1 MKKNMTRLTALLLAA
16 VTLSGMPSVAQAGE
30 KVQNTQNVQQEATT
44 QTQAAKTDDTKA
56 ADTQVQE
63 GDKVTITKEDK
74 PYLALGGDLT
84 ADQQHKVLEYMGINA
99 ADFDQYDVVY
109 VTNEEEHK
117 YLDSYVPKEK
127 IGTRALSSV
136 MISMADKGN
145 GLKVSTYNINYCTAG
160 MYKNALATAGVQ
172 DANVIVAGPFALSG
186 TAALVGTLEA
196 YEKLTGKKLD
206 EDVVDAAMDELVTTG
221 ELEQSIDGDSE
232 DVEAM
237 IADLKAKIADGK
249 LATKEDIEAAIDEAA
264 KKYGLSIS
272 EEDKAKILDL
282 LDKLKNLD
290 LDWDS
295 IANQAK
301 DWASQIEGTLKSS
314 GAWDKICAFF
324 QKLWDAV
331 KSLFS

>member
-1 MKKNMTRLTALLLAA
+1 MKGSSKKLTALLLAA
-16 VTLSGMPSVAQAGE
+16 VTLTAAAPAAVRAQE
-30 KVQNTQNVQQEATT
+30 VTQETQQEVQQT
-44 QTQAAKTDDTKA
+44 QSTEP
-56 ADTQVQE
+56 QE
-63 GDKVTITKEDK
+63 GDEVTITKEDK

-84 ADQQHKVLEYMGINA
+84 ADQQHKVLEYMGIEA
-99 ADFDQYDVVY
+99 SDFDQYDVVY

-117 YLDSYVPKEK
+117 YLDAYVPKEK

-136 MISMADKGN
+136 MISLADEGN

-172 DANVIVAGPFALSG
+172 DANVIVAGPFELSG

-196 YEKLTGKKLD
+196 YEKLTGEELN

-221 ELEQSIDGDSE
+221 ELEQSIDRDAE

-237 IADLKAKIADGK
+237 IADLKAKIASGD
-249 LATKEDIEAAIDEAA
+249 LDTKEEIEAAIEEAA
-264 KKYGLSIS
+264 EKYDLKLS
-272 EEDKAKILDL
+272 EEDKGKILAL

-295 IANQAK
+295 IANQAE
-301 DWASQIEGTLKSS
+301 DWANQWMATLKDA
-314 GAWDKICAFF
+314 GVWNQICAFF
-324 QKLWDAV
+324 QKLLDAI
-331 KSLFS
+331 KSFFS